1 MFYILLIST
10 GEGHALDQKAKN
22 DDQTVKP
29 VDEKSQKWIERL
41 TILVVIWGV
50 LSLLFSSTVFG
61 IIFILFAALIRLS
74 RSFTAIYVLGVV
86 LWILALIQLLD
97 ASGFIN
103 IGFTEGVAQGTE
115 LIIVAIVNFAIGA
128 LIIYRTRKLQI

>member
-1 MFYILLIST
+1 M
-10 GEGHALDQKAKN
+10 DQKAKN

>member
-1 MFYILLIST
+1 M
-10 GEGHALDQKAKN
+10 DQKAKN

-29 VDEKSQKWIERL
+29 VDEKSQKWIKRL

-50 LSLLFSSTVFG
+50 LSLLVSSTVFG

-86 LWILALIQLLD
+86 LWILALIQLLN
-97 ASGFIN
+97 ASGFVN
-103 IGFTEGVAQGTE
+103 VGFTEGVAQGTE
-115 LIIVAIVNFAIGA
+115 LIIVAVVNFAVGA
-128 LIIYRTRKLQI
+128 LIIYRTKKLQI

>member
-1 MFYILLIST
+1 M
-10 GEGHALDQKAKN
+10 DQKVKN
-22 DDQTVKP
+22 DDQTVKS

-61 IIFILFAALIRLS
+61 IIFILFAVLIRLS
-74 RSFTAIYVLGVV
+74 RSFTAIYALGVV

-115 LIIVAIVNFAIGA
+115 LIIVAVANFAIGA

>member
-1 MFYILLIST
+1 LN
-10 GEGHALDQKAKN
+10 QKVKN

-41 TILVVIWGV
+41 TILVGIWGF

-61 IIFILFAALIRLS
+61 IIFILFAVLIRLS
-74 RSFTAIYVLGVV
+74 RSFTAIYALGVV

-115 LIIVAIVNFAIGA
+115 LIIIAVANFAIGA
-128 LIIYRTRKLQI
+128 LIIYRTKKLQI

>member
-1 MFYILLIST
+1 M
-10 GEGHALDQKAKN
+10 DQKVKN
-22 DDQTVKP
+22 DDQTVKS

-50 LSLLFSSTVFG
+50 LSLLFSSTIFG
-61 IIFILFAALIRLS
+61 IIFILFAVLIRLS
-74 RSFTAIYVLGVV
+74 RSFTAIYTLGVV

-115 LIIVAIVNFAIGA
+115 LIIVAVANFAIGA

>member
-1 MFYILLIST
+1 M
-10 GEGHALDQKAKN
+10 DQKVKN
-22 DDQTVKP
+22 DDQTVKS

-50 LSLLFSSTVFG
+50 LSLLFSSTIFG
-61 IIFILFAALIRLS
+61 IIFILFAVLIRLS
-74 RSFTAIYVLGVV
+74 RSFTAIYALGVV
-86 LWILALIQLLD
+86 LWILALIQLLN

-115 LIIVAIVNFAIGA
+115 LIIVAIANFAIGA